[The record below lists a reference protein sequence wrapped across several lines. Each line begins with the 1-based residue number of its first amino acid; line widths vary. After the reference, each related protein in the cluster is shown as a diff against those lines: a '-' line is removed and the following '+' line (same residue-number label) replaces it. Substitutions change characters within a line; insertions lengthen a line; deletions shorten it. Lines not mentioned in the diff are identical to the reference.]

1 MAASQARLLQL
12 AARMSNCEYEGQQ
25 INQQRTILANESA
38 NLFNQMLVMQVPT
51 VPSSSDFTTVQYTFS
66 NGTNTLTLDDYYQLG
81 TPDAEYN
88 YVVTHSHTVKRYTG
102 SMKKLSDPQVQFTS
116 DLSVMTPET
125 YASYQQAIY
134 VSYAKY
140 MDEMEVYNQKIGEA
154 NKLLDDV
161 DLTQMRLNNQVKR
174 TGITEVT
181 YDAVTDSFSIKV
193 DHDNDPKT
201 AGVAPS
207 YTTYDHDSDP
217 ATPEVPTGLVP
228 VEPTGEDSDPLS
240 VIIKSGA
247 LRSGADEEYFK
258 YTETDGSVKYVSKTD
273 LEKFNKGGALEISAY
288 TINLNPDPAVLEDPS
303 HPDYPTMNALKVYND
318 TYNNYQIKLQE
329 AETYKNNQVAAA
341 ENEYLTLL
349 ETYNNST
356 RPSYIGNCELVE
368 IPVGGMTEDQ
378 FAELDQVIYDLAKE
392 EIPSYL
398 PNCFDANGDYKGGIF
413 AFTMYGETYYTTY
426 TDLYNSYSS
435 IDHSEDS
442 NNGIDRQTT
451 MPYYSATYVD
461 TKVSKTEKALLE
473 TDSTGRFV
481 SIRLENDTVKY
492 TLNAETITDED
503 AYTDAMNQ
511 YYYQTAQYQK
521 AVADVNAKTSII
533 QQEDRTLELRLKQ
546 LDTERNTLSTEMEA
560 VQKVLGENIERTYKT
575 FNS

>member
-1 MAASQARLLQL
+1 MGMAASQARLLQL

-88 YVVTHSHTVKRYTG
+88 YVVTHSHSVKRYTG

-140 MDEMEVYNQKIGEA
+140 MDEMEEYNRLLGEA
-154 NKLLDDV
+154 NKDIDDV
-161 DLTQMRLNNQVKR
+161 DLAQMGLNNQVKR
-174 TGITEVT
+174 TGITEVA
-181 YDAVTDSFSIKV
+181 YDAVSDSFSIKV

-217 ATPEVPTGLVP
+217 STPEVPTGLVP

-247 LRSGADEEYFK
+247 LRSGTDERYFK

-273 LEKFNKGGALEISAY
+273 LEKFNQGGALEISSYSIDLSTEA
-288 TINLNPDPAVLEDPS
+288 TINALN
-303 HPDYPTMNALKVYND
+303 
-318 TYNNYQIKLQE
+318 TYNRKKAEYETKLQTAE
-329 AETYKNNQVAAA
+329 AYKNNQVAAA

-435 IDHSEDS
+435 IDHTEDS

-461 TKVSKTEKALLE
+461 TKISKTEKALLE

>member
-1 MAASQARLLQL
+1 MGMAASQARLLQL

-140 MDEMEVYNQKIGEA
+140 MDEMEEYNRLLGEA
-154 NKLLDDV
+154 NKDIDDV
-161 DLTQMRLNNQVKR
+161 DLAQMGLNNQVKR

-181 YDAVTDSFSIKV
+181 YDAVKDSFSIKV
-193 DHDNDPKT
+193 DHDNDPNT
-201 AGVAPS
+201 PGVAPS

-247 LRSGADEEYFK
+247 LRSGADEKYFK

-273 LEKFNKGGALEISAY
+273 LEKFNQGGAIEISSYSIDLSAE
-288 TINLNPDPAVLEDPS
+288 TTL
-303 HPDYPTMNALKVYND
+303 NALD
-318 TYNNYQIKLQE
+318 TYNTTKAEYETKLQT

-378 FAELDQVIYDLAKE
+378 FAELEL
-392 EIPSYL
+392 S
-398 PNCFDANGDYKGGIF
+398 
-413 AFTMYGETYYTTY
+413 TT
-426 TDLYNSYSS
+426 LQRRKS
-435 IDHSEDS
+435 
-442 NNGIDRQTT
+442 
-451 MPYYSATYVD
+451 
-461 TKVSKTEKALLE
+461 LL
-473 TDSTGRFV
+473 TF
-481 SIRLENDTVKY
+481 
-492 TLNAETITDED
+492 
-503 AYTDAMNQ
+503 
-511 YYYQTAQYQK
+511 QTASMQMVTTK
-521 AVADVNAKTSII
+521 AVFLRSQCMVKHTIQPTLIYII
-533 QQEDRTLELRLKQ
+533 RILQ
-546 LDTERNTLSTEMEA
+546 
-560 VQKVLGENIERTYKT
+560 
-575 FNS
+575 

>member
-1 MAASQARLLQL
+1 MGMAASQARLLQL

-88 YVVTHSHTVKRYTG
+88 YVVTHSHSVKRYTG

-140 MDEMEVYNQKIGEA
+140 MDEMEEYNRLLGEA
-154 NKLLDDV
+154 NKDIDDV
-161 DLTQMRLNNQVKR
+161 DLAQMGLNNQVKR
-174 TGITEVT
+174 TGITEVA
-181 YDAVTDSFSIKV
+181 YDAVSDSFSIKV

-217 ATPEVPTGLVP
+217 STPEVPTGLVP

-247 LRSGADEEYFK
+247 LRSGTDERYFK

-273 LEKFNKGGALEISAY
+273 LEKFNQGGALEISSYSIDISTEA
-288 TINLNPDPAVLEDPS
+288 TINALN
-303 HPDYPTMNALKVYND
+303 
-318 TYNNYQIKLQE
+318 TYNRKKAEYETKLQTAE
-329 AETYKNNQVAAA
+329 AYKNNQVAAA

-435 IDHSEDS
+435 IDHTEDS

-461 TKVSKTEKALLE
+461 TKISKTEKALLE

>member
-88 YVVTHSHTVKRYTG
+88 YVVTHSHSVKRYTG

-140 MDEMEVYNQKIGEA
+140 MDEMEEYNRLLGEA
-154 NKLLDDV
+154 NKDIDDV
-161 DLTQMRLNNQVKR
+161 DLAQMGLNNQVKR
-174 TGITEVT
+174 TGITEVA
-181 YDAVTDSFSIKV
+181 YDAVSDSFSIKV

-217 ATPEVPTGLVP
+217 STPEVPTGLVP

-247 LRSGADEEYFK
+247 LRSGTDERYFK

-273 LEKFNKGGALEISAY
+273 LEKFNQGGALEISSYSIDLSTEA
-288 TINLNPDPAVLEDPS
+288 TINALN
-303 HPDYPTMNALKVYND
+303 
-318 TYNNYQIKLQE
+318 TYNRKKAEYETKLQTAE
-329 AETYKNNQVAAA
+329 AYKNNQVAAA

-435 IDHSEDS
+435 IDHTEDS

-461 TKVSKTEKALLE
+461 TKISKTEKALLE